1 MGIGAVSELI
11 GRSPD
16 TLRRWEKDG
25 LLLPQRDGRG
35 RRRYTQQDIERCFE
49 LARLSR
55 DAQYRSQKLRS
66 VVDER
71 PEQLTLLA
79 YEQQ

>member
-1 MGIGAVSELI
+1 MI

-25 LLLPQRDGRG
+25 LLLPQRDSRG
-35 RRRYTQQDIERCFE
+35 RRLYAQKDIERCFE

-55 DAQYRSQKLRS
+55 HAQYRSRKLRS
-66 VVDER
+66 VIEEL
-71 PEQLTLLA
+71 PEQLTLLTLI
-79 YEQQ
+79 QQ